1 MQRPFPDT
9 RPRFTGSRKN
19 TTSVPIADCR
29 GSYPLK
35 QIARELALTQPAQPF
50 DLQPSQPES
59 SRQAG
64 SEIKLASYNIHLGI
78 GRDGEFRPARIAA
91 VIDEI
96 GADVI
101 ALQEISLGAP
111 SFNMLRYLGDACCL
125 TAIGGPTLITASG
138 QYGNA
143 MLTGLAHEEVHHW
156 DLSRARCEP
165 RAALEARFSHG
176 SHTFRAIATHLGL
189 RPAERRDQIRTLLK
203 IIENDRAHPT
213 VLMGDVN
220 EWFLWGRPLRWM
232 HRHFQATPA
241 LATFPAGRPLF
252 ALDRIWV
259 EPRRALKKIEVHVS
273 ENARMAS
280 DHLPIVA
287 TLDCSAFE
295 HLPPAGD
302 LQFGNID

>member
-64 SEIKLASYNIHLGI
+64 NEIKLASYNIHLGI

-111 SFNMLRYLGDACCL
+111 SFDMLRYLGDACCL

-143 MLTGLAHEEVHHW
+143 MLTGLPHDEVLHW
-156 DLSRARCEP
+156 HLSLARCEP
-165 RAALEARFSHG
+165 RAALEARFRHG
-176 SHTFRAIATHLGL
+176 SQMVRVIATHLGL
-189 RPAERRDQIRTLLK
+189 RPAERRDQIRRLLK
-203 IIENDRAHPT
+203 IIEKDRAYPT
-213 VLMGDVN
+213 VLLGDVN

-241 LATFPAGRPLF
+241 PATFPSSRPLF

-259 EPRRALKKIEVHVS
+259 EPRRALKKVEVHVS
-273 ENARMAS
+273 ENARIAS

-287 TLDCSAFE
+287 TLDFGALE
-295 HLPPAGD
+295 NVLQKGNIPP
-302 LQFGNID
+302 GNID